1 VRNIGAPEI
10 MLILLLVVLLFGAK
24 KLPDTARALGRSM
37 RIFKSETKA
46 MQADDDGPSPSTG
59 AQASAQRRTADAP
72 AGELSPPAPAAD
84 ATTVNGRPLSESERT
99 PKSST

>member
-1 VRNIGAPEI
+1 MPTLGWPE
-10 MLILLLVVLLFGAK
+10 LLLIAVVLVMLFGAK

-46 MQADDDGPSPSTG
+46 MQADDDGPSSTG
-59 AQASAQRRTADAP
+59 AQPSAQRRTADAP
-72 AGELSPPAPAAD
+72 AGELPTPAPAAD
-84 ATTVNGRPLSESERT
+84 ATTINGRPLSESERT